1 MWPFTKKKERIQ
13 KFKETGDSQYIYQ
26 NELDKACFQHDM
38 AYADVKDLTRRT
50 PSDKILHDKAIDI
63 AKNPKYGRC
72 QRVPAS
78 MVYKSF
84 DKKKL
89 LVGIKNENMS
99 NKELAEELHKSIN
112 RKSKQRKVYS
122 SFINNIWGADLADI
136 YMQLISKFHKGICF
150 LLFLTDI
157 FSKYGWFIPLK
168 DKKKYY
174 NY

>member
-1 MWPFTKKKERIQ
+1 
-13 KFKETGDSQYIYQ
+13 
-26 NELDKACFQHDM
+26 M
-38 AYADVKDLTRRT
+38 AYADFKDLTRRT

-63 AKNPKYGRC
+63 AKNPKYDGC

-89 LVGIKNENMS
+89 RVGIKNENMS
-99 NKELAEELHKSIN
+99 NKELAEELHKPIN

-136 YMQLISKFHKGICF
+136 YMQLISKFHKRSCF

-168 DKKKYY
+168 DKKSITITNAFQKILDESSRKR
-174 NY
+174 NKIWVDKGSELDNGSIK

>member
-1 MWPFTKKKERIQ
+1 
-13 KFKETGDSQYIYQ
+13 
-26 NELDKACFQHDM
+26 M
-38 AYADVKDLTRRT
+38 AYADFKDFTRRT

-63 AKNPKYGRC
+63 AKNPKYDGC

-89 LVGIKNENMS
+89 RVGIKNENMS
-99 NKELAEELHKSIN
+99 NKELAEELHKPIN

-136 YMQLISKFHKGICF
+136 YMQLISKFHKRICF

-168 DKKKYY
+168 DKKSITITNAFQKILDESSRKR
-174 NY
+174 NKIWVDKGSELDNGSIK